1 MKSDDIAGGISM
13 SRLSWCAAALLFAV
27 FVYFYAL
34 DSQYIPKNGDEYPY
48 THITRMTAESGH
60 MLPLRSG
67 LNRMRNTKPPLL
79 FWQGIA
85 STDWGSDWTLWNLRF
100 PSVVYTLLTAMLALL
115 LAWRLSGRVETGVVA
130 ALAFLG
136 FFSTYRFGR
145 PFLTDPA
152 LVFWLFLPFFII
164 LQRRPESFNSRLA
177 VPLAAGLSVGVSL
190 LYKSFVLVVPVC
202 IALAWWY
209 LRERNYRVRQFL
221 LGDGYKVMLTGAL
234 ALGVFSLWFLLD
246 PDPAAIWKEFVVGEN
261 MGKLDPHSSGYLK
274 KLLWGSSSLWSL
286 ALDFLANSGL
296 LIFPVAAL
304 FFLAF
309 RDGKAMPGEKKL
321 LWIWIITLFIIFAIP
336 SQRSGRYLLPAM
348 PAVAVLL
355 ALEWERIGRRIFI
368 APMVCGGAL
377 LAVVTVL
384 SIRLY
389 AQIGGSAAYPAHYW
403 LLLAACAAFISV
415 GIFIPRFTRPLA
427 VTVPLLLYLV
437 FASFVRP
444 LDTRM
449 GVFPLEVREKMRG
462 RQVWVPCNFR
472 AKDERIRFLLPGAD
486 IHGYQTGLN
495 LDIRHLSGRY
505 PLFAVQV
512 PILEGTRR
520 SVLARCPGCVI
531 VGERMDMRTRHKGKE
546 LREMFLEGKLF
557 ELLFVREFL
566 VESPLAPRDAVER
579 WASDECR

>member
-1 MKSDDIAGGISM
+1 MKVSAVFGDIHFP
-13 SRLSWCAAALLFAV
+13 RLLWWGAALLLAV

-48 THITRMTAESGH
+48 THITRMTAESGS

-67 LNRMRNTKPPLL
+67 LSQMRNTKPPLL

-85 STDWGSDWTLWNLRF
+85 STDWGCDWTLWNLRF

-115 LAWRLSGRVETGVVA
+115 LAGKLSGSRETGFVA
-130 ALAFLG
+130 ALVFLG
-136 FFSTYRFGR
+136 FFSTYRYGR

-152 LVFWLFLPFFII
+152 LAFWLFLPFFII
-164 LQRRPESFNSRLA
+164 LRGRPESFNSRLA
-177 VPLAAGLSVGVSL
+177 VPLAVGLSVGVGL

-209 LRERNYRVRQFL
+209 LRERNYRVREFL
-221 LGDGYKVMLTGAL
+221 PRDGYKVILAGAL

-246 PDPAAIWKEFVVGEN
+246 PDPAAVWKEFVLGEN
-261 MGKLDPHSSGYLK
+261 VGKLDPHSSGYLR
-274 KLLWGSSSLWSL
+274 KLLWSSTSIWSL

-296 LIFPVAAL
+296 FIFPTAAL

-309 RDGKAMPGEKKL
+309 RDGKALPGEKKL
-321 LWIWIITLFIIFAIP
+321 LWIWILTLFIFFAIP

-355 ALEWERIGRRIFI
+355 ALEWERIGRRVFLATFI
-368 APMVCGGAL
+368 CGGVIL
-377 LAVVTVL
+377 TVVTVL
-384 SIRLY
+384 SIRLH
-389 AQIGGSAAYPAHYW
+389 AQMGGCGAYPAHYW
-403 LLLAACAAFISV
+403 LLLAACAVFITA

-444 LDTRM
+444 LDIRM

-462 RQVWVPCNFR
+462 RQVWVPSNFR

-486 IHGYQTGLN
+486 IHSYQTGLN
-495 LDIRHLSGRY
+495 LPIRQLSERY

-512 PILEGTRR
+512 PIQEGTRR

-531 VGERMDMRTRHKGKE
+531 VGERLDMRTRHKGKE

-557 ELLFVREFL
+557 ELLFVREYL
-566 VESPLAPRDAVER
+566 VESPLAPHDAAER
-579 WASDECR
+579 WAADECR